1 MATGIG
7 LRIKK
12 RREELGLSQQEL
24 AERMG
29 LKSKS
34 TICKIEKGDDNLT
47 TPIIIR
53 YAKALEIQPEII
65 AGWRVPID
73 TPEAKRIRDSY
84 LEPTEEEKAEAEYG
98 KRVEQALDFWDAYE
112 QATPHDR
119 DVVDMLL
126 KRKRP
131 TP

>member
-1 MATGIG
+1 MTVGQ
-7 LRIKK
+7 RIEQK
-12 RREELGLSQQEL
+12 RKEKGLSMEALGEMLGVGRSAVNKWEKGYVQ
-24 AERMG
+24 RI
-29 LKSKS
+29 SRS
-34 TICKIEKGDDNLT
+34 TILQMAKIFECDPAWLGGYTDNESER
-47 TPIIIR
+47 IIN
-53 YAKALEIQPEII
+53 
-65 AGWRVPID
+65 
-73 TPEAKRIRDSY
+73 SY

-119 DVVDMLL
+119 EVVDMLL